1 MMFIISKLLVFVCRK
16 NTSFMI
22 EQTEA
27 TNFRKINLISS
38 ALFLEGKGQ
47 NVKNQ
52 SVKSPKVDQKFEK
65 DQNVKNHIRLLMF

>member
-1 MMFIISKLLVFVCRK
+1 
-16 NTSFMI
+16 MI